1 MKIIK
6 LSQSDDRE
14 AWLEERRSRIMGTK
28 AKSVLPLERKKDGS
42 TTPSGFWE
50 LLAEN
55 IAVSSDTNAMRR
67 GHEIENEAILSAIKM
82 LDIDPETVDLDP
94 GMWLSDENDHIGS
107 SSDGA
112 EKSDNPT
119 FVFEAKCFD
128 SAKHIKT
135 ILYDL
140 ICQNIDNPE
149 FLKNIPPELIACL
162 PDIPSVYNPLNSVPK
177 DNRAQVIQYFITNE
191 NQEIVY
197 FVLYDDRIAIESLAT
212 HVITIHRADIEG
224 QILAQKDAELRQLAK
239 VKQILKF
246 LKGL

>member
-6 LSQSDDRE
+6 LSQSEDRE

-28 AKSVLPLERKKDGS
+28 AKAVLPLERKKDGT
-42 TTPSGFWE
+42 TTPAGFWE
-50 LLAEN
+50 LLVEN
-55 IAVSSDTNAMRR
+55 FAVGSDTNAMRR
-67 GHEIENEAILSAIKM
+67 GHEIENEAILSAVKM
-82 LDIDPETVDLDP
+82 LGIDPEAVDLDP

-107 SSDGA
+107 SPDGA

-140 ICQNIDNPE
+140 ICQNIDNPD
-149 FLKNIPPELIACL
+149 FIKNVPPELIASL
-162 PDIPSVYNPLNSVPK
+162 PDIPSIYNPLNSVPK
-177 DNRAQVIQYFITNE
+177 YNRAQVIQYFITNE

-212 HVITIHRADIEG
+212 HVITIHRADTEG

-239 VKQILKF
+239 VNQILKF